1 LDSKSVQKWST
12 FGLNIKGLALRRI
25 TDILEMDSTP
35 YQYSPLNVEAQEIRL
50 LTLLP
55 AMPREPSSKIRLI
68 FDATLFTNDNVPNF
82 EVLSYV
88 WGSAEHVVDIF
99 VGPSGN
105 HTLGVTLAEAL
116 PYLRFKDR
124 PRVLWIDAIS
134 VNQDDLRKE
143 VSKSNG

>member
-1 LDSKSVQKWST
+1 
-12 FGLNIKGLALRRI
+12 
-25 TDILEMDSTP
+25 MDSTP

-82 EVLSYV
+82 GTVIRM
-88 WGSAEHVVDIF
+88 GSAEHVVDIF